1 MATIGRPKGSKN
13 HQSKI
18 NSLASKYELTPLNYM
33 LQVLND
39 DSTDENGVALVSR
52 AEKMDAAK
60 AAAPYVHARLQSV
73 TVQEKPFEGDP
84 NSITNE
90 QLAGIIARGGSVD
103 DAAEAPGERTTH

>member
-1 MATIGRPKGSKN
+1 MPGGRPKGSKN

-18 NSLASKYELTPLNYM
+18 NSLAAKYELTPLNYM
-33 LQVLND
+33 LEVLND
-39 DSTDENGVALVSR
+39 NSVDEDNQPLVSR
-52 AEKMDAAK
+52 AEKMEAAK

-73 TVQEKPFEGDP
+73 VVQEKPFEGDP

-90 QLAGIIARGGSVD
+90 QLAGIIARGSSLD